1 MALPDLTEL
10 NVSDTYKGVLHTS
23 NVIFTESNL
32 PPVYDGLG
40 NKSSLKLGADG
51 NGASVSGCLSA
62 DCIDIAGFTL
72 IDYLYPVGAV
82 YLDTFDVNPQTR
94 FTGTTWTKI
103 SEGKFLAGVG
113 NGVDKNLTNQAFSA
127 GDDVSIGEYG
137 HTLNDDEMAS
147 HTHEGY
153 TMARGDGGSVLP
165 DEWPPSFIGRSVLVH
180 ENAGHT
186 SGTITSPATRGQLS
200 DAVFV
205 DGGGGDQ
212 PHNNIPPYF
221 GVYIWKRIA

>member
-1 MALPDLTEL
+1 MALPDLTDL
-10 NVSDTYKGVLHTS
+10 FVADSYKGVLHTS
-23 NVIFTESNL
+23 NIPFTGSNI
-32 PPVYDGLG
+32 PPIYDGLG
-40 NKSSLKLGADG
+40 NKSSLKLGSDG
-51 NGASVSGCLSA
+51 NGASISGCLSA

-137 HTLNDDEMAS
+137 HTLTVAEMPS
-147 HTHEGY
+147 HSHGY
-153 TMARGDGGSVLP
+153 QIPEV
-165 DEWPPSFIGRSVLVH
+165 IGNGERDNNRQFG
-180 ENAGHT
+180 ENFQNA
-186 SGTITSPATRGQLS
+186 ITSS
-200 DAVFV
+200 V
-205 DGGGGDQ
+205 GGDQ
-212 PHNNIPPYF
+212 SHNNIPPYF
-221 GVYIWKRIA
+221 GVYIWKRLT